1 MYSATR
7 FSSLKLDAGPSLLFS
22 NLCANAEVI
31 AFAHA
36 GTVHAL
42 ADVGRRSASFKLPLG
57 AGGEALAP
65 PGALAPPPSPGSSAL
80 SAAPDS
86 VTHVGVVAL
95 EAGRL
100 LVACTPT
107 AFCAYPCSDFSE
119 QAARAPRALYTR
131 ALADCGAA
139 VLGARRAEDHFFR
152 GSAGLAQQNLLLVG
166 TSWGDV
172 LAWRLEG
179 AVLSLAQ
186 VLSGGHSAAIT
197 CIAADDRC
205 VCCARAARRA
215 PGPAL
220 PALTLLLT
228 LLSLPPYP
236 PACHTWAAQIHS
248 EWG

>member
-7 FSSLKLDAGPSLLFS
+7 FSSLKLDAGPTLLFS

-42 ADVGRRSASFKLPLG
+42 PHSALADVGMRSASFKLPLG

-107 AFCAYPCSDFSE
+107 AFCAYPCSDFSD

-205 VCCARAARRA
+205 VCCARAARRSA
-215 PGPAL
+215 HSASHTP
-220 PALTLLLT
+220 
-228 LLSLPPYP
+228 LSPPYP
-236 PACHTWAAQIHS
+236 PACHAWAAQSHS
-248 EWG
+248 ERG